1 MSDVGGVLLHQ
12 RRRVSEIVDV
22 FARYGF
28 ARLASALGAATGDE
42 PSQLSLRLI
51 ELHLADP
58 ALVAMTTGER
68 LRAALAE
75 LGTTWVKLGQMLSLR
90 ADIVGTDVA
99 EALRALQSA
108 VPADAPGLATASVEA
123 ELGHPVGEVF
133 ASFSDEPLA
142 SGSVAQVHAAT
153 LHDGTE
159 VVVKVLHHDAGRKVT
174 GDLELMQ
181 VLARSAQALD
191 PGIARYNPV
200 AVVAEFAD
208 LMRAAVDFT
217 HELNQLTQIGHN
229 LSVESDVVVPT
240 AYPELSTTKVLT
252 MTRLNGGSVDR
263 QDDLEAHG
271 WTVER
276 FVQRTSDVF
285 LAMIFRDGMFHAD
298 PHPGN
303 FLVPD
308 GQHLAILDFGD
319 VGYLTASRRLDFQAL
334 LLALSERDADDFS
347 HALLSITRA
356 SVEVDEDKVHTDV
369 ETWMQRWLSAGVS
382 EQDLGPAL
390 EHLLQLIRDDHL
402 SFPSDLLM
410 PLRVLMRLQ
419 GLGLQLGSKV
429 PLDDMLRPYLTQM
442 VADRFKPAALLKEAR
457 RTLRSWQRLLGPLP
471 DELAD
476 LAVRLRRDGPSVDI
490 RLHDPDEVVDN
501 LVDGLL
507 AAAAIIG
514 ASELLSRQTPPTLR
528 DTSVPGVVVAAVA
541 TLTWTRLNAR
551 RASHTKLS
559 SRVAGFIS
567 RRLRSPGRPRAPR
580 SVDPARS

>member
-12 RRRVSEIVDV
+12 RRRVTEIVDV

-28 ARLASALGAATGDE
+28 ARLASAAGAATGDE
-42 PSQLSLRLI
+42 PSRLSTRLTA
-51 ELHLADP
+51 LHLADP

-90 ADIVGTDVA
+90 ADIVGAEVA
-99 EALRALQSA
+99 EALRGLQSS
-108 VPADAPGLATASVEA
+108 VPVDAPGLATRTVEA
-123 ELGHPVGEVF
+123 ELGRPVSETF
-133 ASFSDEPLA
+133 ASFSDAPLA
-142 SGSVAQVHAAT
+142 SGSVAQVHVAE

-159 VVVKVLHHDAGRKVT
+159 VVVKVLHHDADRKVT
-174 GDLELMQ
+174 GDLELMEA
-181 VLARSAQALD
+181 LARSVESLD
-191 PGIARYNPV
+191 PGIARYHPV
-200 AVVAEFAD
+200 AVVGEFAD

-217 HELNQLTQIGHN
+217 HELRQLQQIGRN
-229 LSVESDVVVPT
+229 LAVETDVVVPT
-240 AYPELSTTKVLT
+240 AYPELSTAKVLT
-252 MTRLNGGSVDR
+252 MTRIHGGSVETR
-263 QDDLEAHG
+263 ESLEASG

-303 FLVPD
+303 FLLPD
-308 GQHLAILDFGD
+308 ASHLAILDFGD
-319 VGYLTASRRLDFQAL
+319 VGYLTAGRRLDFQAL
-334 LLALSERDADDFS
+334 LLAISQRDADDFS
-347 HALLSITRA
+347 HALLTVTGASI
-356 SVEVDEDKVHTDV
+356 EVDEDRVHTDV
-369 ETWMQRWLSAGVS
+369 ETWMQRWLDAGAS

-390 EHLLQLIRDDHL
+390 EHLLELVRDNHL
-402 SFPSDLLM
+402 AFPADLLM

-419 GLGLQLGSKV
+419 GLGLQLGSTV

-442 VADRFKPAALLKEAR
+442 MADRFTPAALLKEAR

-490 RLHDPDEVVDN
+490 KLHDPDEVVDN

-507 AAAAIIG
+507 AASAIIA

-528 DTSVPGVVVAAVA
+528 DTSLPGVVAVAVA
-541 TLTWTRLNAR
+541 TFTWTRLNAR
-551 RASHTKLS
+551 RSSHRSLRN
-559 SRVAGFIS
+559 RVVGFLG
-567 RRLRSPGRPRAPR
+567 RRF
-580 SVDPARS
+580 